1 MKERLV
7 FVITTMV
14 SVTLCVVVVSMV
26 SVLLAGLFYKEVD
39 NNKVFELIGPAFQMI
54 IGGFIGLL
62 AGIKINEPEKQ
73 KVCSCVKGEE

>member
-14 SVTLCVVVVSMV
+14 SLTLCFVVLSMV
-26 SVLLAGLFYKEVD
+26 GVLLTGLFYKEVD
-39 NNKVFELIGPAFQMI
+39 NNKIFELIGPAFQMI

-62 AGIKINEPEKQ
+62 AGIKINEPEKT
-73 KVCSCVKGEE
+73 KSCNCNKIP

>member
-14 SVTLCVVVVSMV
+14 SITLCFVVLSMV
-26 SVLLAGLFYKEVD
+26 GVLLTGLFYKEVD
-39 NNKVFELIGPAFQMI
+39 NNKIFELIGPAFQMI

-62 AGIKINEPEKQ
+62 AGIKINEPEKR
-73 KVCSCVKGEE
+73 KSCSCETEVE

>member
-14 SVTLCVVVVSMV
+14 SITLCIVILSMV
-26 SVLLAGLFYKEVD
+26 GVLLTGLFYKEVD

-62 AGIKINEPEKQ
+62 AGIKINEPEKSNC
-73 KVCSCVKGEE
+73 KDSK